1 MEKEFDIL
9 TGAKRLDE
17 VRFSKIRTVMD
28 MVADLRAKG
37 EKVLALSAGEPD
49 FDTPAPIKEA
59 VIKALE
65 ENYTHYGSNRGYPAL
80 RKLLSEKLEK
90 ETGVSYDPETEIIFT
105 TGGAEALNN
114 AFMAVVDLGDE
125 VIVFSPAFITYENL
139 VHMCGAKLVKV
150 PLKKENNYQI
160 DMDDLKAAVTDK
172 TKLLVMNNPNNPTGA
187 VYSKECLEQV
197 CELAKEKN
205 FLILSDEM
213 YSRLV
218 YGDGKFYSIASFPD
232 MKERTIIING
242 FSKTY
247 AMTGWRVGYVAAP
260 AKLLP
265 SILKVHQYCST
276 CCPTFIHVGLA
287 NALDLPETEEAVC
300 KMVDAFAKR
309 REVLIEGLDQIPGIT
324 YVKPEGAFYAMVDVS
339 AFGVDGDTFAAKL
352 LKEKHVAVIPGSG
365 LGENCK
371 DAVRISFAASEDTIR
386 KATARMKEFIQEKAY
401 ES

>member
-1 MEKEFDIL
+1 
-9 TGAKRLDE
+9 
-17 VRFSKIRTVMD
+17 
-28 MVADLRAKG
+28 
-37 EKVLALSAGEPD
+37 
-49 FDTPAPIKEA
+49 
-59 VIKALE
+59 
-65 ENYTHYGSNRGYPAL
+65 
-80 RKLLSEKLEK
+80 
-90 ETGVSYDPETEIIFT
+90 
-105 TGGAEALNN
+105 
-114 AFMAVVDLGDE
+114 
-125 VIVFSPAFITYENL
+125 
-139 VHMCGAKLVKV
+139 
-150 PLKKENNYQI
+150 
-160 DMDDLKAAVTDK
+160 MDDLKAAVTDK

-300 KMVDAFAKR
+300 KW
-309 REVLIEGLDQIPGIT
+309 
-324 YVKPEGAFYAMVDVS
+324 
-339 AFGVDGDTFAAKL
+339 
-352 LKEKHVAVIPGSG
+352 
-365 LGENCK
+365 
-371 DAVRISFAASEDTIR
+371 
-386 KATARMKEFIQEKAY
+386 
-401 ES
+401 

>member
-114 AFMAVVDLGDE
+114 AFMAVVDPGDE

-172 TKLLVMNNPNNPTGA
+172 TKLLVRTIQTTQRA
-187 VYSKECLEQV
+187 LVYSKECLEQV

-242 FSKTY
+242 FFQDLCNDRLESRLRGSSCKASAKYLKGTSVLQHLLSY
-247 AMTGWRVGYVAAP
+247 LYPCGSCKCTGP
-260 AKLLP
+260 AGNRRG
-265 SILKVHQYCST
+265 SVQNGRC
-276 CCPTFIHVGLA
+276 
-287 NALDLPETEEAVC
+287 VC
-300 KMVDAFAKR
+300 K
-309 REVLIEGLDQIPGIT
+309 ETG
-324 YVKPEGAFYAMVDVS
+324 S
-339 AFGVDGDTFAAKL
+339 AD
-352 LKEKHVAVIPGSG
+352 
-365 LGENCK
+365 
-371 DAVRISFAASEDTIR
+371 
-386 KATARMKEFIQEKAY
+386 
-401 ES
+401 

>member
-80 RKLLSEKLEK
+80 RKLLSKKLEK

-114 AFMAVVDLGDE
+114 AFMAVVDPGDE

-172 TKLLVMNNPNNPTGA
+172 TKNPTGA

-247 AMTGWRVGYVAAP
+247 AMTGWRVGYAAAP

>member
-9 TGAKRLDE
+9 TGAKRLEE

-37 EKVLALSAGEPD
+37 EEVLSLSAGEPD
-49 FDTPAPIKEA
+49 FNTPATIKEA

-80 RKLLSEKLEK
+80 RKLLSKKLEK

-114 AFMAVVDLGDE
+114 AFMAVVDPGDE

-160 DMDDLKAAVTDK
+160 NMDDLKAAVTDK

-205 FLILSDEM
+205 FLIISDEM

-218 YGDGKFYSIASFPD
+218 YGDGKFYSIASFPG

-260 AKLLP
+260 ARILP

-276 CCPTFIHVGLA
+276 CCPTFIHV
-287 NALDLPETEEAVC
+287 PETEESVC
-300 KMVDAFAKR
+300 KMVDEFAKR
-309 REVLIEGLDQIPGIT
+309 RQVLIEGLDQIPGIT

-386 KATARMKEFIQEKAY
+386 KATERIKEFIQEKAY

>member
-114 AFMAVVDLGDE
+114 AFMAVVDPGDE

-265 SILKVHQYCST
+265 SILKVHQYLLSYLYPCGSCKCT
-276 CCPTFIHVGLA
+276 GPAGNRRGSVQNGRC
-287 NALDLPETEEAVC
+287 VC
-300 KMVDAFAKR
+300 K
-309 REVLIEGLDQIPGIT
+309 ETG
-324 YVKPEGAFYAMVDVS
+324 S
-339 AFGVDGDTFAAKL
+339 AD
-352 LKEKHVAVIPGSG
+352 
-365 LGENCK
+365 
-371 DAVRISFAASEDTIR
+371 
-386 KATARMKEFIQEKAY
+386 
-401 ES
+401 